1 MKKCSCGFEKWPL
14 AKDFSMCRRCD
25 TSAQNNGMR
34 VGPPNAP
41 TTRNGWFNPMF
52 GDRK

>member
-1 MKKCSCGFEKWPL
+1 MWPL
-14 AKDFSMCRRCD
+14 ASNNLNLFMCRRCD
-25 TSAQNNGMR
+25 TSAQHHGLR

-41 TTRNGWFNPMF
+41 TTNHGWFNATF